1 MKPLEG
7 IKVVDLTTFL
17 ATPTTGRVLGE
28 WGADV
33 IKVEAAKGDPGRVNQ
48 AAVFGMPASD
58 DENLGFDMANMHK
71 RFISLNLKSEKG
83 AEVMDKLL
91 SQADIFITNTRA
103 KSLAKM
109 GFDWESLHAKYPR
122 LIMGHG
128 LGYGKK
134 GPEKDA
140 AGFDVTCY
148 MGRGGVFGTTV
159 NKGDAP
165 MIPTNGYGDFQ
176 ASMFLA
182 AGLLAALHG
191 RELTGEGEY
200 VTCSLQHAAIYALS
214 TGMVSAQYGNP
225 YPKSRLEVNN
235 PLNNVFRSKD
245 EKWVVLCLPEYDRDW
260 PRVLKLIGR
269 EDLLEDTDMASIEA
283 VNAKGLSPKVVGIL
297 DEGFAQFDRA
307 ELLAMFK
314 ENDMPC
320 EPAQTPLDVY
330 EDQNALVNEYI
341 KEVPYPE
348 GGRWCP
354 SAPVQFELGETREFA
369 PTGKLG
375 SATADVMAEL
385 GYTPEEIEAAMAD
398 GSVSGPINLAKLQ
411 GKE

>member
-71 RFISLNLKSEKG
+71 RFISLNLKSKTG
-83 AEVMDKLL
+83 AEIMDKLL
-91 SQADIFITNTRA
+91 DQADIFITNTRT

-109 GFDWESLHAKYPR
+109 GFDWESVHKKHPHI
-122 LIMGHG
+122 IMGHG
-128 LGYGKK
+128 LGYGKL

-176 ASMFLA
+176 CSMFLA
-182 AGLLAALHG
+182 AGILAALRG
-191 RELTGEGEY
+191 REKTGQGDY
-200 VTCSLQHAAIYALS
+200 VTCALEHAGIYALS

-269 EDLLEDTDMASIEA
+269 EDTAGRHGHGKHRIRECEGPFPEGHEGTRRRLRPVYARRAAEDVQGERHA
-283 VNAKGLSPKVVGIL
+283 VRTRADAHRCVRRSERAGERLYQEGSLSG
-297 DEGFAQFDRA
+297 GR
-307 ELLAMFK
+307 
-314 ENDMPC
+314 
-320 EPAQTPLDVY
+320 PL
-330 EDQNALVNEYI
+330 
-341 KEVPYPE
+341 VPYGAGAVRA
-348 GGRWCP
+348 GGD
-354 SAPVQFELGETREFA
+354 
-369 PTGKLG
+369 G
-375 SATADVMAEL
+375 SA
-385 GYTPEEIEAAMAD
+385 GAD
-398 GSVSGPINLAKLQ
+398 G
-411 GKE
+411 